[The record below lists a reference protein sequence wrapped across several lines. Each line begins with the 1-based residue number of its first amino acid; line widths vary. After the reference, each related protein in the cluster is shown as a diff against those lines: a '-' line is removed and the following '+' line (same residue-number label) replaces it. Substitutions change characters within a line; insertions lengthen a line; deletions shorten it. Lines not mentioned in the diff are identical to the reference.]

1 MTLRRSAAVHEAGHL
16 FGAWRYRQ
24 AIGPRG
30 VRITDAGTGRA
41 DVPPIASL
49 AEVRRL
55 RSARKDREAKGRVR
69 AEIVTVLLGP
79 MAEYKAGRYRVN
91 WLLEPKGAESID
103 VSQVRRFL
111 AELYPAEQR
120 AGAQWSL
127 QEATKR
133 LLRER
138 AWRAIRAVAAE
149 LVKMGKMEGPEVS
162 AVFRA
167 HRVPRVRQ
175 RP

>member
-1 MTLRRSAAVHEAGHL
+1 
-16 FGAWRYRQ
+16 
-24 AIGPRG
+24 
-30 VRITDAGTGRA
+30 
-41 DVPPIASL
+41 
-49 AEVRRL
+49 
-55 RSARKDREAKGRVR
+55 VR